1 MKCALRN
8 LVMVGVACWAAS
20 ACVGSPEENLIHA
33 TFKVYNK
40 ASTGTGFLL
49 RDPAPAASP
58 TNVILITAAHAF
70 NKASDDS
77 VLLVCRV
84 EGEDGWQ
91 RFDHKVMI
99 RNGTNELWTA
109 HPTQDVAVL
118 RCTLPPNVK
127 FFALPM
133 TAIASET
140 AAQAAGLTVGSR
152 LFYFGFPFQTEA
164 NKAAFPLFREALVTS
179 YPLFPVTRYPTLY
192 ITAPTFAGD
201 SGAPVAM
208 RQPSPGTSIPLVVGL
223 VVSRTQQNDKF
234 SNDDWTI
241 HFKRDMN
248 LGSFVQSEYILET
261 LKLLDAN
268 SP

>member
-1 MKCALRN
+1 
-8 LVMVGVACWAAS
+8 MVGMVCWGA

-33 TFKVYNK
+33 TFKVFNK

-49 RDPAPAASP
+49 RDPSPSASP
-58 TNVILITAAHAF
+58 TNVILVTAAHAF
-70 NKASDDS
+70 SKAAEDS
-77 VLLVCRV
+77 VLLVCRI
-84 EGEDGWQ
+84 EGEEGWK

-99 RNGTNELWTA
+99 RNGTNDLWTA
-109 HPTQDVAVL
+109 HPSQDVAVL

-133 TAIASET
+133 TAIARE
-140 AAQAAGLTVGSR
+140 ADMQAAGVTVGSR

-164 NKAAFPLFREALVTS
+164 NNAAFPLFREAIVTS
-179 YPLFPVTRYPTLY
+179 YPLFPVAHYPTLY

-208 RQPSPGTSIPLVVGL
+208 RKPGTSIPLVVGL
-223 VVSRTQQNDKF
+223 VVSRTQQNDRF
-234 SNDDWTI
+234 SNDDWSI

-248 LGSFVQSEYILET
+248 LGSFVQSEYIFET
-261 LKLLDAN
+261 LKMLE
-268 SP
+268 